1 MVMVR
6 QKRNNVSALKDVN
19 GNKLTTYEQISDEAV
34 NFFQT
39 LLGTV
44 DPKVIGCS
52 EEMLAELLTRV
63 VPAEGVSELVKEI
76 MQEEVKASM
85 FSIDGGK
92 APGPDGFT

>member
-1 MVMVR
+1 MVMAR

-44 DPKVIGCS
+44 DPKLIGCS
-52 EEMLAELLTRV
+52 EEILVELLPRV
-63 VPAEGVSELVKEI
+63 VSVERVSELVKEVT
-76 MQEEVKASM
+76 QEEVKASM